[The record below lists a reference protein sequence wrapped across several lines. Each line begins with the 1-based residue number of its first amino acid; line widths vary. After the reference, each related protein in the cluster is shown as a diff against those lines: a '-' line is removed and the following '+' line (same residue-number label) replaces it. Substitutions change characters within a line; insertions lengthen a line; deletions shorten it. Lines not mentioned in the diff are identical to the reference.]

1 MEFKFKCLD
10 YQKDAAESILA
21 VFNGLDIK
29 NNIND
34 SKTKVG
40 TLKNI
45 IAECNEENIGLKNY
59 EISLSQEDILT
70 NIQEVQQRNCITVS
84 STLAEGDN
92 ELADYNSLHKKY
104 GKCVLDV
111 SMETGTGKTYVYVK
125 TILELYRK
133 YKWNKFIIIVPSVAI
148 REGVFSSI
156 EIMKEHFFKEYKFNQ
171 EEKAG
176 FFYFIYKSAD
186 AYNNVDTFFQNEY
199 LSIMVINQASFNKE
213 SNNIYKIA
221 EETQLSLMDKIA
233 ATKPILIF
241 DEEHRLSGKKITS
254 LIENF
259 SALFTLRFSAT
270 HKNQNNLIYVLDPV
284 DAYKKRLVKRIEV
297 KGIEVID
304 PTAQCYIAC
313 NKIVSSKNKL
323 TANLTINVIDNNGKI
338 RKKAVNVEKE
348 DDLYIISNK
357 VQSYKGF
364 IVSSIDANTNK
375 VTFDN
380 GVEINVEKENKNEE
394 HSFYRVNIRAQI
406 RETIKSHFEK
416 EKINFKK
423 NIKTLSLF
431 FIDEVAKYRKYDES
445 GKMLPDTLY
454 QKVFDEEYKKIY
466 SKYMNNLK
474 DGDKYKKYLEK
485 LDNTK
490 PDTKVHNGYFSI
502 DKTTKKEINDYDK
515 STGLSNDVDAYDL
528 ILKNKEKLLSFNE
541 PTRFI
546 FSHSALREGWD
557 NPNIF
562 QICTLKNSNNEVA
575 KHQEIGRGLRLCVDS
590 YGTRQDISV
599 LKDDIMKYNTLTVI
613 ASESYDDFVKGLQEE
628 ISDNLYNKTKVTKE
642 LLIERGLSEAEA
654 EKVIK
659 KYTSGAKPYID
670 NEGNITKE
678 YIKARNNDNIKP
690 INSKKP
696 NDELEKRVKTIFN
709 DIVNEDTV
717 TKGYINKP
725 FQWIENNIKEDMFDA
740 DFKGLWDIIKQKYIY
755 KINIDTVT
763 LIKNAADEI
772 NKRLNITSAEIIIKK
787 GIQHKDIEK
796 IDIYNNQAFT
806 EGEIERES
814 YKVDKDEFTEYDIVG
829 LIASKTNIKRSTV
842 ISILKNIE
850 KEKFQ
855 LFQKNPEE
863 FIWKVANI
871 INESKNILASN
882 NVEYIKLE
890 NEKYDDSI
898 FETSFQLEHD
908 VKIEDSIYKKLKK
921 NIQVYLVTD
930 SQVERNFA
938 KELEDNKAVKVY
950 SKLPKNYIIPTPAGG
965 YTPDW
970 AVVFDSKDVK
980 YIYFIAETKGQN
992 NKSGIADGPQAK
1004 IDAMSK
1010 LVKVMNQDYFGNND
1024 AKLGYGVAVTYQDMW
1039 NQVKK

>member
-45 IAECNEENIGLKNY
+45 IAECNEENIGFKNY

-70 NIQEVQQRNCITVS
+70 NIQEVQQRNGITVS
-84 STLAEGDN
+84 STLAEGGDDLSN
-92 ELADYNSLHKKY
+92 YNALHKKY

-125 TILELYRK
+125 TIFEFYRK

-176 FFYFIYKSAD
+176 FSYFIYKSVD

-241 DEEHRLSGKKITS
+241 DEEHRLGGKKITS

-259 SALFTLRFSAT
+259 SCLFTLRFSAT
-270 HKNQNNLIYVLDPV
+270 HKNQNNLIYALDPV

-338 RKKAVNVEKE
+338 RKKAVNVEK
-348 DDLYIISNK
+348 DDNLYEESKKI
-357 VQSYKGF
+357 QSYKGF

-431 FIDEVAKYRKYDES
+431 FIDEVSKYRRYDES
-445 GKMLPDTLY
+445 GKMLSDTLY
-454 QKVFDEEYKKIY
+454 QKIFDEEYKKIY
-466 SKYMNNLK
+466 SKYMKNLK
-474 DGDKYKKYLEK
+474 DGDKYKEYLKK
-485 LDNTK
+485 LDNIK
-490 PDTKVHNGYFSI
+490 PNPKVHNGYFSI
-502 DKTTKKEINDYDK
+502 DNNNDAEEKDV
-515 STGLSNDVDAYDL
+515 STYDL
-528 ILKNKEKLLSFNE
+528 ILKDKKKLLSFNE

-575 KHQEIGRGLRLCVDS
+575 KHQEIGRGLRLCIDS
-590 YGTRQDISV
+590 YGTRQDITV
-599 LKDDIMKYNTLTVI
+599 LKDDIMKYNALTVI
-613 ASESYDDFVKGLQEE
+613 ASESYDDFVKGLQKEL
-628 ISDNLYNKTKVTKE
+628 SDSVYNKIKVTKE
-642 LLIERGLSEAEA
+642 LLIDKGLSKEEA

-659 KYTSGAKPYID
+659 AYSKGKKPYIN

-678 YIKARNNDNIKP
+678 YIEDRNSDDIKP
-690 INSKKP
+690 INSRKP
-696 NDELEKRVKTIFN
+696 NDELEERVQIIFN
-709 DIVNEDTV
+709 DIIDEV
-717 TKGYINKP
+717 TEGYIHKP
-725 FQWIENNIKEDMFDA
+725 FQRIENNLKEDMFDA
-740 DFKGLWDIIKQKYIY
+740 DFKGLWDIIRQKYLY
-755 KINIDTVT
+755 KINIDTDT
-763 LIKNAADEI
+763 LIRNAADEI
-772 NKRLNITSAEIIIKK
+772 NERLNITSAEVIIKK
-787 GIQHKDIEK
+787 GIQHEDIEK
-796 IDIYNNQAFT
+796 ADIYNNQAFT

-814 YKVDKDEFTEYDIVG
+814 YKVDKDEFAEYDIVG

-871 INESKNILASN
+871 INEVKNILASN

-1024 AKLGYGVAVTYQDMW
+1024 AKLSYGVAVTYQDMW
-1039 NQVKK
+1039 NQVKE

>member
-10 YQKDAAESILA
+10 YQKDAAESIVA

-40 TLKNI
+40 TFKNI

-59 EISLSQEDILT
+59 DISLSQEDILK
-70 NIQEVQQRNCITVS
+70 NIQEVQQRNGITVS
-84 STLAEGDN
+84 LTLAEGND
-92 ELADYNSLHKKY
+92 ELADYSSLYKKY

-125 TILELYRK
+125 TIFEFYRK

-176 FFYFIYKSAD
+176 FFYFIYKSVD

-241 DEEHRLSGKKITS
+241 DEEHRLGGKKITS

-338 RKKAVNVEKE
+338 RKKAVNVDKE
-348 DDLYIISNK
+348 DDLYEKSNK
-357 VQSYKGF
+357 IQSYKGF

-380 GVEINVEKENKNEE
+380 GVEINVEKENKTEE

-416 EKINFKK
+416 EKINYNK

-445 GKMLPDTLY
+445 GKMLPNTLY
-454 QKVFDEEYKKIY
+454 QKIFDEEYKKIY
-466 SKYMNNLK
+466 SKYMKNLK

-502 DKTTKKEINDYDK
+502 DNNNNAEEKDV
-515 STGLSNDVDAYDL
+515 STYDL
-528 ILKNKEKLLSFNE
+528 ILKDKEKLLSFNE

-546 FSHSALREGWD
+546 FSHSALWEGWD

-590 YGTRQDISV
+590 YGTRQDITV

-628 ISDNLYNKTKVTKE
+628 ISDSVYNKIKVTEE
-642 LLIERGLSEAEA
+642 LLIDKGLSKEEA

-659 KYTSGAKPYID
+659 AYHKGKNPYIN

-678 YIKARNNDNIKP
+678 YIKDRNSDNIKP
-690 INSKKP
+690 INSRKP
-696 NDELEKRVKTIFN
+696 NDELEERVQTIFN
-709 DIVNEDTV
+709 DIINEV
-717 TKGYINKP
+717 TEGYIHKP
-725 FQWIENNIKEDMFDA
+725 FQRIENNLKEDMFDA
-740 DFKGLWDIIKQKYIY
+740 DFKGIWDIIRQKYIY
-755 KINIDTVT
+755 KINIDTDT
-763 LIKNAADEI
+763 LIRNAVEEI

-787 GIQHKDIEK
+787 GIQHEDIEK
-796 IDIYNNQAFT
+796 ADIYNNRACEKKSVNSVFYDYIFT
-806 EGEIERES
+806 
-814 YKVDKDEFTEYDIVG
+814 Y
-829 LIASKTNIKRSTV
+829 
-842 ISILKNIE
+842 
-850 KEKFQ
+850 
-855 LFQKNPEE
+855 
-863 FIWKVANI
+863 
-871 INESKNILASN
+871 
-882 NVEYIKLE
+882 
-890 NEKYDDSI
+890 
-898 FETSFQLEHD
+898 
-908 VKIEDSIYKKLKK
+908 
-921 NIQVYLVTD
+921 
-930 SQVERNFA
+930 
-938 KELEDNKAVKVY
+938 
-950 SKLPKNYIIPTPAGG
+950 PA
-965 YTPDW
+965 
-970 AVVFDSKDVK
+970 
-980 YIYFIAETKGQN
+980 
-992 NKSGIADGPQAK
+992 
-1004 IDAMSK
+1004 
-1010 LVKVMNQDYFGNND
+1010 L
-1024 AKLGYGVAVTYQDMW
+1024 
-1039 NQVKK
+1039 

>member
-10 YQKDAAESILA
+10 YQKDAAESIVA

-40 TLKNI
+40 TFKNI

-59 EISLSQEDILT
+59 DISLSQEDILK
-70 NIQEVQQRNCITVS
+70 NIQEVQQRNGITVS
-84 STLAEGDN
+84 LTLAEGND
-92 ELADYNSLHKKY
+92 ELADYSSLYKKY

-125 TILELYRK
+125 TIFEFYRK

-176 FFYFIYKSAD
+176 FFYFIYKSVD

-241 DEEHRLSGKKITS
+241 DEEHRLGGKKITS

-338 RKKAVNVEKE
+338 RKKAVNVDKE
-348 DDLYIISNK
+348 DDLYEKSNK
-357 VQSYKGF
+357 IQSYKGF

-380 GVEINVEKENKNEE
+380 GVEINVEKENKTEE

-416 EKINFKK
+416 EKINYNK

-445 GKMLPDTLY
+445 GKMLPNTLY
-454 QKVFDEEYKKIY
+454 QKIFDEEYKKIY
-466 SKYMNNLK
+466 SKYMKNLK

-502 DKTTKKEINDYDK
+502 DNNNNAEEKDV
-515 STGLSNDVDAYDL
+515 STYDL
-528 ILKNKEKLLSFNE
+528 ILKDKEKLLSFNE

-590 YGTRQDISV
+590 YGTRQDITV

-628 ISDNLYNKTKVTKE
+628 ISDSVYNKIKVTEE
-642 LLIERGLSEAEA
+642 LLIDKGLSKEEA

-659 KYTSGAKPYID
+659 AYHKGKNPYIN

-678 YIKARNNDNIKP
+678 YIKDRNSDNIKP
-690 INSKKP
+690 INSRKP
-696 NDELEKRVKTIFN
+696 NDELEERVQTIFN
-709 DIVNEDTV
+709 DIINEV
-717 TKGYINKP
+717 TEGYIHKP
-725 FQWIENNIKEDMFDA
+725 FQRIENNLKEDMFDA
-740 DFKGLWDIIKQKYIY
+740 DFKGIWDIIRQKYIY
-755 KINIDTVT
+755 KINIDTDT
-763 LIKNAADEI
+763 LIRNAVEEI

-787 GIQHKDIEK
+787 GIQHEDIEK
-796 IDIYNNQAFT
+796 ADIYNNRACEKKSVNSVFYDYIFT
-806 EGEIERES
+806 
-814 YKVDKDEFTEYDIVG
+814 Y
-829 LIASKTNIKRSTV
+829 
-842 ISILKNIE
+842 
-850 KEKFQ
+850 
-855 LFQKNPEE
+855 
-863 FIWKVANI
+863 
-871 INESKNILASN
+871 
-882 NVEYIKLE
+882 
-890 NEKYDDSI
+890 
-898 FETSFQLEHD
+898 
-908 VKIEDSIYKKLKK
+908 
-921 NIQVYLVTD
+921 
-930 SQVERNFA
+930 
-938 KELEDNKAVKVY
+938 
-950 SKLPKNYIIPTPAGG
+950 PA
-965 YTPDW
+965 
-970 AVVFDSKDVK
+970 
-980 YIYFIAETKGQN
+980 
-992 NKSGIADGPQAK
+992 
-1004 IDAMSK
+1004 
-1010 LVKVMNQDYFGNND
+1010 L
-1024 AKLGYGVAVTYQDMW
+1024 
-1039 NQVKK
+1039 

>member
-1 MEFKFKCLD
+1 
-10 YQKDAAESILA
+10 
-21 VFNGLDIK
+21 
-29 NNIND
+29 
-34 SKTKVG
+34 
-40 TLKNI
+40 
-45 IAECNEENIGLKNY
+45 
-59 EISLSQEDILT
+59 
-70 NIQEVQQRNCITVS
+70 
-84 STLAEGDN
+84 
-92 ELADYNSLHKKY
+92 
-104 GKCVLDV
+104 
-111 SMETGTGKTYVYVK
+111 
-125 TILELYRK
+125 
-133 YKWNKFIIIVPSVAI
+133 
-148 REGVFSSI
+148 
-156 EIMKEHFFKEYKFNQ
+156 
-171 EEKAG
+171 
-176 FFYFIYKSAD
+176 
-186 AYNNVDTFFQNEY
+186 
-199 LSIMVINQASFNKE
+199 
-213 SNNIYKIA
+213 
-221 EETQLSLMDKIA
+221 MDKIA

-297 KGIEVID
+297 IGID
-304 PTAQCYIAC
+304 AQDITGKCYIAC
-313 NKIVSSKNKL
+313 NEIISSKNKL
-323 TANLTINVIDNNGKI
+323 KAKFTINMRDNNGKI
-338 RKKAVNVEKE
+338 KQRTVNVEKD
-348 DDLYIISNK
+348 DDLYVKSKKI
-357 VQSYKGF
+357 QDYKGF
-364 IVSSIDANTNK
+364 VVSSIDAKTNT
-375 VTFDN
+375 VTFTNGDDIKLQKDN
-380 GVEINVEKENKNEE
+380 EKEE
-394 HSFYRVNIRAQI
+394 HSVYIAKIKIQI

-490 PDTKVHNGYFSI
+490 PNPKVHNGYFSI
-502 DKTTKKEINDYDK
+502 DNNNDAEEKDV
-515 STGLSNDVDAYDL
+515 STYDL
-528 ILKNKEKLLSFNE
+528 ILKDKKKLLSFNE

-590 YGTRQDISV
+590 YGTRQDITV

-709 DIVNEDTV
+709 DIINEDTV

-787 GIQHKDIEK
+787 GIQHEDIEK
-796 IDIYNNQAFT
+796 TDIYNNQAFT

-992 NKSGIADGPQAK
+992 NKSGIADIPQAK